1 MAGQLTGWL
10 ALHSSPGKKLKAQ
23 LHRDELPKTELYKA
37 ELHRTELPKAELH
50 RGELPEAELPKA
62 ELPKEQPGSTASSW
76 GPGK

>member
-10 ALHSSPGKKLKAQ
+10 ALHSSPGKKPKAQ

-50 RGELPEAELPKA
+50 RG
-62 ELPKEQPGSTASSW
+62 
-76 GPGK
+76 